1 MSDGVLDMAEADRR
15 KFRIRAEMIRFGIIF
30 GIIAALT
37 LIFRPVLGMANALIL
52 ANSVVITPISLSNDY
67 TTKLYTNT
75 AFFSA
80 VYTSLGVL
88 AWIANFN
95 IALKGIVFFG
105 AILFLS
111 YTMNRGKRAMLYV
124 QFLINF
130 MFLIY
135 NPVTGFDLIVRLIIM
150 ECSILG
156 MMVTQWIV
164 NRNRYRMSV
173 KMSVRRVS
181 DEIEEYADKSFGDI
195 SMEENERIFK
205 EVEARITESS
215 SLFFTKFDQI
225 QQWERGEQYLRLL
238 SVLKRLSRI
247 IYRFNEAGEKMSA
260 KNYGKVKYIIK
271 SVDNF
276 NFEKESFDKL
286 LEDFGKLRVL
296 SADESEE
303 EIFIDEEIEVFE
315 TDTDDMK
322 LIMKNAQT
330 GFSRY
335 RFLYSLK
342 TAILASAGVVILA
355 LFHLPYEYWFPI
367 NICILSQPFAEASK
381 RKSGERLMNTVIAT
395 GIVFFAFHITGYLW
409 VHIVIMVA
417 LVIFGDFFF
426 KFNFFTLY
434 AAFMAL
440 IMGNTVGHTSLEE
453 LSVLRILYVA
463 AASGIVL
470 LVDQFFSKGK
480 LRASMA
486 DLLEQSLTADNAI
499 LEHLLSGDFDKKLF
513 RQMFSTKVDIARRI
527 INMRAYYKDPKLDA
541 FILDEQ
547 TSVRMYTAIADY
559 IVRDEKSS
567 AEIMRLFRRGVEKG
581 SFAGLEEKTTGRN
594 AYLVYVV
601 YDLYDT
607 IKKSTELIGQMQAEL

>member
-1 MSDGVLDMAEADRR
+1 MAEADRR

-30 GIIAALT
+30 GVIAALT

-67 TTKLYTNT
+67 TTKLNTNT

-195 SMEENERIFK
+195 SMEENDRIFK

-238 SVLKRLSRI
+238 SVLKRL
-247 IYRFNEAGEKMSA
+247 
-260 KNYGKVKYIIK
+260 
-271 SVDNF
+271 
-276 NFEKESFDKL
+276 
-286 LEDFGKLRVL
+286 
-296 SADESEE
+296 
-303 EIFIDEEIEVFE
+303 
-315 TDTDDMK
+315 
-322 LIMKNAQT
+322 
-330 GFSRY
+330 
-335 RFLYSLK
+335 
-342 TAILASAGVVILA
+342 
-355 LFHLPYEYWFPI
+355 
-367 NICILSQPFAEASK
+367 
-381 RKSGERLMNTVIAT
+381 
-395 GIVFFAFHITGYLW
+395 
-409 VHIVIMVA
+409 
-417 LVIFGDFFF
+417 
-426 KFNFFTLY
+426 
-434 AAFMAL
+434 
-440 IMGNTVGHTSLEE
+440 
-453 LSVLRILYVA
+453 
-463 AASGIVL
+463 
-470 LVDQFFSKGK
+470 
-480 LRASMA
+480 
-486 DLLEQSLTADNAI
+486 
-499 LEHLLSGDFDKKLF
+499 
-513 RQMFSTKVDIARRI
+513 
-527 INMRAYYKDPKLDA
+527 
-541 FILDEQ
+541 
-547 TSVRMYTAIADY
+547 
-559 IVRDEKSS
+559 
-567 AEIMRLFRRGVEKG
+567 
-581 SFAGLEEKTTGRN
+581 
-594 AYLVYVV
+594 
-601 YDLYDT
+601 
-607 IKKSTELIGQMQAEL
+607 